1 MCSHKNSKVFSGKKK
16 IVLIVMVLDV
26 HVFIVYLSYL
36 FMSKCWHVDPN
47 KRPTFS
53 ELVSLMSQILA
64 TLADYMDVFTFGE
77 IEAHSKD
84 LAGATEVT
92 ENTLM

>member
-1 MCSHKNSKVFSGKKK
+1 
-16 IVLIVMVLDV
+16 MVLDV

-36 FMSKCWHVDPN
+36 FMSKCWRVDPN
-47 KRPTFS
+47 ERPTFP

-64 TLADYMDVFTFGE
+64 TLAEYMDVFTFGE

-92 ENTLM
+92 ENTLMWKIL